1 MNPKLILT
9 FFFFG
14 CGLTSCSRVILR
26 EYHYV
31 NLAMN
36 WTDAQHYCRVN
47 YNDLATIER
56 MGDITWLNGPRRED
70 SAAWIGLTDDPKSWR
85 GTMGNDANSWR
96 WTATGKTST
105 TGYHNWDSPE
115 PNNNGGKEN
124 CAFVTREG
132 KWRDSKC
139 ALRRLCICYQATNPP
154 GQKTYILSP
163 TSMTWFDARAYC
175 RTHYTDL
182 AIIENDQE
190 NTQMLSV
197 KSNITVWIGL
207 YRVSWRWSDNSSS
220 SFRNWMNGQPNNANN
235 QYCAA
240 ETQDHVWN
248 DAPCSKKMPFWCQD
262 APQKKTIVK
271 MKIQTDADL
280 SDPDVNTQ
288 MLDQIDRMMR
298 DKGLTDFKLRWTI
311 QPRKEEEDKDEDT

>member
-1 MNPKLILT
+1 ML
-9 FFFFG
+9 
-14 CGLTSCSRVILR
+14 LR
-26 EYHYV
+26 
-31 NLAMN
+31 
-36 WTDAQHYCRVN
+36 
-47 YNDLATIER
+47 
-56 MGDITWLNGPRRED
+56 
-70 SAAWIGLTDDPKSWR
+70 
-85 GTMGNDANSWR
+85 NSV
-96 WTATGKTST
+96 SHVL
-105 TGYHNWDSPE
+105 YFS
-115 PNNNGGKEN
+115 
-124 CAFVTREG
+124 
-132 KWRDSKC
+132 S
-139 ALRRLCICYQATNPP
+139 ISATNPP

-248 DAPCSKKMPFWCQD
+248 DAPCSKKMPFCCLATNLELNQCD
-262 APQKKTIVK
+262 K
-271 MKIQTDADL
+271 
-280 SDPDVNTQ
+280 SNDV
-288 MLDQIDRMMR
+288 
-298 DKGLTDFKLRWTI
+298 
-311 QPRKEEEDKDEDT
+311 